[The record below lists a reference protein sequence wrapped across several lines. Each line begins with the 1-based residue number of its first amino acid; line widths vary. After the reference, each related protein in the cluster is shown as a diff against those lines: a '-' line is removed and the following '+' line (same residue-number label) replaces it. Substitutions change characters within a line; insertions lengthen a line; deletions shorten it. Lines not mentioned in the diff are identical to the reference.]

1 MLNHRT
7 PCRHRD
13 RELRDQ
19 RPASHSSERG
29 TTASAPCTH
38 RVVGIGSPKIE
49 TRLRLSTHPLGLTGK
64 QSNLR
69 AADGARPGA
78 AATAAGGGTR
88 SSTYGIIEKRSQATP
103 YLHQQ
108 RRPSVCRSARSFD
121 SSRGICQ
128 VHCQPPQNP
137 PLTGCI
143 ARTPIRGLARL
154 RRPAYEPQQLRQPV
168 GALIPAW
175 AHPNPTLCGSAPLP
189 QPEGSAP
196 SAESTMLLGLSTCA
210 AATKLL
216 GSVANCDSSGR
227 ALMG

>member
-1 MLNHRT
+1 VIRDPRRT
-7 PCRHRD
+7 RRSV
-13 RELRDQ
+13 EQLRLP
-19 RPASHSSERG
+19 PA
-29 TTASAPCTH
+29 H

-128 VHCQPPQNP
+128 VHCQPPQNHG
-137 PLTGCI
+137 PLVYCH
-143 ARTPIRGLARL
+143 R
-154 RRPAYEPQQLRQPV
+154 
-168 GALIPAW
+168 
-175 AHPNPTLCGSAPLP
+175 
-189 QPEGSAP
+189 
-196 SAESTMLLGLSTCA
+196 
-210 AATKLL
+210 
-216 GSVANCDSSGR
+216 DS
-227 ALMG
+227 